1 MENKNLKNLILFDSH
16 VHIYDCYDMNR
27 FFTMAY
33 DNFLTISKRDFEGA
47 LFSGILLLS
56 ETARDHWFEKLA
68 ALPEVARRQGKED
81 WLFTKTSE
89 SCTLA
94 ARSGTRQL
102 FIIAGRQIVTAEN
115 LEVLAL
121 CSRKTYA
128 EGQPIDKVLDLVI
141 EQGGIPVIPW
151 GTGKWLGRRGKI
163 LNRLLE
169 NRPQD
174 FFLGDNSGRP
184 VFWTKPAHFKKARA
198 KGVRILPG
206 SDPLPFPGELSQVA
220 SFGAACKAR
229 MDASRPAH
237 TLKELF
243 RAPGTIV
250 SSYGDL
256 ESPLRFIKNQIAMQR
271 VKQLRDRVP
280 QPS

>member
-1 MENKNLKNLILFDSH
+1 
-16 VHIYDCYDMNR
+16 
-27 FFTMAY
+27 MAY
-33 DNFLTISKRDFEGA
+33 DNFLTVSTRDFEGA
-47 LFSGILLLS
+47 SFSGILLLS
-56 ETARDHWFEKLA
+56 ETARDHWFEKLV
-68 ALPEVARRQGKED
+68 ALTEVAGKQGEED
-81 WLFTKTSE
+81 WLFTKTPE

-94 ARSGTRQL
+94 ARSGTRKL

-128 EGQPIDKVLDLVI
+128 EGQLIDKVLDLVI
-141 EQGGIPVIPW
+141 EQGGVPVIPW
-151 GTGKWLGRRGKI
+151 GTGKWLGRRGKV
-163 LNRLLE
+163 LNRLID

-184 VFWTKPAHFKKARA
+184 VFWTKPAHFKKASA
-198 KGVRILPG
+198 KGIRILPG
-206 SDPLPFPGELSQVA
+206 SDPLPFSEELSQVA
-220 SFGAACKAR
+220 AFGAACKAR

-237 TLKELF
+237 TLKELIQS
-243 RAPGTIV
+243 PDTIV
-250 SSYGDL
+250 SSYGHL

-271 VKQLRDRVP
+271 VKRLRDRVP